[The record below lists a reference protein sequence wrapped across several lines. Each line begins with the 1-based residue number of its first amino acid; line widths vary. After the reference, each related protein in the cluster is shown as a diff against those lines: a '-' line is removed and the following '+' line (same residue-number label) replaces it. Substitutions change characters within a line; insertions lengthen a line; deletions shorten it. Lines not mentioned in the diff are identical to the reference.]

1 MTLKQLLNENEEWK
15 LFLDDIR
22 NPKESG
28 YIIARSVEEAKKLIK
43 EKGFPSHMS
52 LDHDLGEDKKGKL
65 LPTGHD
71 FVKWIT
77 KEYQDKE
84 LPKFT
89 FNIHSANPVGVDNMK
104 SLLNNFIKF
113 KKSN

>member
-15 LFLDDIR
+15 LFLDDVR
-22 NPKESG
+22 NPKGNG
-28 YIIARSVEEAKKLIK
+28 YIVARTVEEAKQLFKK
-43 EKGFPSHMS
+43 KGFPSHMS
-52 LDHDLGEDKKGKL
+52 LDHDLGEDKKGNL
-65 LPTGHD
+65 LPTGYD

-77 KEYQDKE
+77 KEYQDKK
-84 LPKFT
+84 LPEFT

-113 KKSN
+113 KKTN